1 MMGRG
6 GMENART
13 HQILPNSSLIT
24 VAEAKPIRFARIL
37 ALSED
42 KESAAKSL
50 DVLIGGFIR

>member
-1 MMGRG
+1 
-6 GMENART
+6 MENART
-13 HQILPNSSLIT
+13 HRILPNSSLIT

-50 DVLIGGFIR
+50 DVLIGGVIR